1 VDDFEKNLTISALFV
16 KVVNVNVFNIKR
28 IDPESE

>member
-1 VDDFEKNLTISALFV
+1 VDDFKKNLTISALFV
-16 KVVNVNVFNIKR
+16 KVVDVNVLNIKR